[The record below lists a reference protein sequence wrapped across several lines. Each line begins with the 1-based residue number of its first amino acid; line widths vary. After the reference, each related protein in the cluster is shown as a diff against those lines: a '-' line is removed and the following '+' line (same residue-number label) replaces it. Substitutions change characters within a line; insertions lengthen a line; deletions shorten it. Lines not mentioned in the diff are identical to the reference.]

1 MSVRLFF
8 FVSFRCKIKGIAVSC
23 ESINL
28 TYIIWKF
35 LLDAIRVNVIDLGFF
50 LRFYS
55 TIGLEYALGSIRI
68 LRPILN

>member
-1 MSVRLFF
+1 MCVRLFVF
-8 FVSFRCKIKGIAVSC
+8 ASFRCKIKGIAVSC